1 MTRSRRRRIGPWSL
15 VIAPSPVASFTL
27 TQDQIS
33 PSLAAL
39 AEPSLRA
46 RVLKGMGTVVMSN
59 AQRAF
64 DEPALRASA
73 WPKRKGGSNPLM
85 IRSGDLRQGIHMQV
99 VGETV
104 VVGSPTKY
112 AAIHQLGGTI
122 TAKSGLLKF
131 KIGDK
136 WVSKKS
142 VTIPAR
148 PFFPFDAR
156 GQLTGNAKQEIQ
168 DVVDALIGGAAGQA
182 V

>member
-1 MTRSRRRRIGPWSL
+1 M
-15 VIAPSPVASFTL
+15 ASFTL

-33 PSLAAL
+33 PSLAAIT
-39 AEPSLRA
+39 APSLRE
-46 RVLKGMGTVVMSN
+46 RVLKGMGTVVMSH

-64 DEPALRASA
+64 DEPSLRPAP
-73 WPKRKGGSNPLM
+73 WVKRRGGSNPLM
-85 IRSGDLRQGIHMQV
+85 IRSGDLRQGIHMQMQ
-99 VGETV
+99 GDSV
-104 VVGSPTKY
+104 VVGSPAKY

-122 TAKSGLLKF
+122 TAKTGLLRF

-156 GQLTGNAKQEIQ
+156 GQLTGSAKVEIQ
-168 DVVDALIGGAAGQA
+168 DVVDALIGSAAGQA

>member
-1 MTRSRRRRIGPWSL
+1 M
-15 VIAPSPVASFTL
+15 ASFTL

-39 AEPSLRA
+39 SEPSLRQ

-64 DEPALRASA
+64 DEPSLRPTPWA
-73 WPKRKGGSNPLM
+73 KRKGGTNPLM
-85 IRSGDLRQGIHMQV
+85 IKSGDLRQGIHMQV
-99 VGETV
+99 QGESV
-104 VVGSPTKY
+104 VVGSPAKY

-122 TAKSGLLKF
+122 TAKGGGLLRF
-131 KIGDK
+131 KIGDR
-136 WVSKKS
+136 WISKKS
-142 VTIPAR
+142 VKIPAR

-156 GQLTGNAKQEIQ
+156 GQLTGNARQEIQ
-168 DVVDALIGGAAGQA
+168 DVTDALIGGAAGQA